1 MSLTSIIFVL
11 LVLAVLGF
19 AVLKAKLENQSG
31 SVGEGKYKAKALL
44 TENELEF
51 LGRLE
56 SAAPELR
63 FHSQVSMGALIE
75 PDVSRKNNGKDY
87 YRLRGMI
94 SQKIV
99 DYVAQN
105 RNDGSIV
112 AIIELDDRT
121 HNNEKDA
128 KRDAMLAS
136 AGYRIIRWNSK
147 AKPDLAAIR
156 AKLLTE
162 GV

>member
-19 AVLKAKLENQSG
+19 AVLKAKIANQSG
-31 SVGEGKYKAKALL
+31 SVGEEKFKAKALL

-63 FHSQVSMGALIE
+63 FHCQVSMGALIE

-105 RNDGSIV
+105 RNDGLIV

-156 AKLLTE
+156 ASF
-162 GV
+162 